1 LGDDFNPIHGQTG
14 KLGEWII
21 VGFTTYHYWAQNMGK
36 KHLSSAQRHSK
47 AQALN
52 LQESLARVGAGTCLY
67 LGKGLA
73 ACTKMQWINVVDT
86 YYGNYGE
93 E

>member
-21 VGFTTYHYWAQNMGK
+21 VGFTTSLLGAKHGK

-86 YYGNYGE
+86 YGNYGE